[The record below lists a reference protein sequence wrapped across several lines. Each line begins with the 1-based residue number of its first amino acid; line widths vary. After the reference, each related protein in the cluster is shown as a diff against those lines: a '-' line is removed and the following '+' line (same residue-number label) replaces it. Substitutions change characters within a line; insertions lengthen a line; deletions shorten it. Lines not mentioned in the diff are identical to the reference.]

1 MLSSFLMN
9 IKHIIMNLIQINR
22 VALGLVLSVSLF
34 GCSKNLLK
42 EDLYSQPGSTNVNGP
57 AGAALLT
64 NGLYS
69 YVQFYSYFGGN
80 NWMLDNEAGTD
91 EFYCA
96 WGYVDNTSWGG
107 QQNFLNMDA
116 GHYQVQLKWDL
127 SYYLISQANIVI
139 NQFSDLTDDAT
150 KQHVAEARFWR
161 AYAYAK
167 LYSDYGAVPLVKGDE
182 DQSNGL
188 AKATDAELLSFIET
202 EMKAVEN
209 ILPTSY
215 GSSDYGR
222 PTKWAVKAF
231 LARFYLNVKNWQQA
245 SDYAKDV
252 IDHGGFSLQTDYQS
266 IFSEN
271 GNNEVILAVNHI
283 AQSGRGNKYVA
294 LSMEA
299 NIVNALNISGV
310 SASNG
315 YGMATPFFHSF
326 AANDKRVAPYNRA
339 TGKGISISGVLL
351 KSDGSPVFGTVA
363 SPQTVEE
370 NLNRVLTLKWPVVQN
385 IPNGED
391 APLNQP
397 ILRLGETYLTYA
409 EAQNELG
416 NLSVAE
422 EYVNL
427 LRPRAGLPDMSA
439 ATQEAMRDSILN
451 ERGWELYH
459 EGYRRED
466 LMRAGKVIY
475 MKKINDKYKSYTG
488 NDLPYAT
495 DTSKVIQPFPTS
507 ALQLNRLL
515 VQNPGY

>member
-1 MLSSFLMN
+1 
-9 IKHIIMNLIQINR
+9 MNLLIIKR
-22 VALGLVLSVSLF
+22 AFLGLVLSVSLLA
-34 GCSKNLLK
+34 CSKNLLK
-42 EDLYSQPGSTNVNGP
+42 EDLYSQPGSTNVSGP
-57 AGAALLT
+57 SGAALLT

-116 GHYQVQLKWDL
+116 GHYQVQLKWDA
-127 SYYLISQANIVI
+127 SYYLISQANIII
-139 NQFSDLTDDAT
+139 NQFSALTDAAT
-150 KQHVAEARFWR
+150 IQNVAQARFWR

-167 LYSDYGAVPLVKGDE
+167 LYYDYGPVPLVKGNE

-188 AKATDAELLSFIET
+188 AKPSAEELLNFIET
-202 EMKAVEN
+202 ELKTAEKV
-209 ILPTSY
+209 LPASY
-215 GSSDYGR
+215 NSSDYGR
-222 PTKWAVKAF
+222 PTIWAVKAF
-231 LARFYLNVKNWQQA
+231 LARFYLNEKDWQKA
-245 SDYAKDV
+245 SDYAKDL
-252 IDHGGFSLQTDYQS
+252 IDNGGFALQADYQS
-266 IFSEN
+266 IFSNN

-294 LSMEA
+294 LAMEA
-299 NIVNALNISGV
+299 NIVNALGISGV

-315 YGMATPFFHSF
+315 YGMATPFFYSF
-326 AANDKRVAPYNRA
+326 AANDKRIIPFDRT

-351 KSDGSPVFGTVA
+351 KNDGTPVFGTA
-363 SPQTVEE
+363 AAPQTVEE
-370 NLNRVLTLKWPVVQN
+370 NLHRVITCKWPVVQN

-416 NLSVAE
+416 NVSIAAD
-422 EYVNL
+422 YINK
-427 LRPRAGLPDMSA
+427 LRPRTGLGNIA
-439 ATQEAMRDSILN
+439 AASQVAMRDSILN

-466 LMRAGKVIY
+466 LIRAGKTVY
-475 MKKINDKYKSYTG
+475 LSKINQKFIFYTG
-488 NDLPYAT
+488 TPLPYAN
-495 DTSKVIQPFPTS
+495 DTTKAIQPIPTS

-515 VQNPGY
+515 TQNPGY